1 MAVEVHTKPVTQSPS
16 REPIVNDFSI
26 TIATKNGSGSQTAN
40 ATILRAL
47 FKMGIPVSGK
57 NIFPSNIQ
65 GLPTW
70 YTIRVSKDGFTA
82 RKDESEI
89 LIAMNKATVI
99 DDVQKLKPGTMC
111 IYSDGLGYTPQ
122 RDDVI
127 FYKIPAAKMAAASG
141 LEGKLRGYAENMA
154 YVGVLAHLLGIE
166 YVELES
172 ALNHQ
177 FKGKA
182 KAVEPNTKTIKM
194 AMEWAKVELTKA
206 DSYRVERMDKTTG
219 MIMLDGN
226 TASAL
231 GAVYGGVTFV
241 AWYPITPATSV
252 AEALG
257 YYLKQLRTNPETK
270 KPTYSVIQAEDELAA
285 LGMVVGAG
293 WAGARAMTSTSG
305 PGISLM
311 AEFAGYAYFTE
322 IPAVIVNVQRMGP
335 STGLPTRTSQGDILP
350 CYFLGH
356 GDSKHPCLLPGSIK
370 EIFEFGW
377 RALDLAERFQ
387 TPIFVLTDLDFGMN
401 QWMSES
407 FEYPDREIDRG
418 KVLKAEDL
426 ERLKGNWGRYRD
438 VDGDGIGWRTLPGTD
453 HPLAAYFTRG
463 TGHTDRATYSEKPEE
478 WEGNLERLNRKFESA
493 RKEVPAPI
501 EDRVTGAEIGIIG
514 YGSTDPAIV
523 EARTLLAKKGIKT
536 SYMRVRAL
544 PLSESVGSF
553 IRAHDR
559 VYVVEMNT
567 DAQMAQ
573 LVKLDTPELAARIF
587 HLNKNDG
594 LPLTARWISES
605 LQKME
610 A

>member
-1 MAVEVHTKPVTQSPS
+1 MAVEVQTKPAPAPS

-177 FKGKA
+177 FKGKT

-335 STGLPTRTSQGDILP
+335 STGLPTRTSQG
-350 CYFLGH
+350 
-356 GDSKHPCLLPGSIK
+356 
-370 EIFEFGW
+370 
-377 RALDLAERFQ
+377 
-387 TPIFVLTDLDFGMN
+387 
-401 QWMSES
+401 
-407 FEYPDREIDRG
+407 
-418 KVLKAEDL
+418 
-426 ERLKGNWGRYRD
+426 
-438 VDGDGIGWRTLPGTD
+438 
-453 HPLAAYFTRG
+453 
-463 TGHTDRATYSEKPEE
+463 
-478 WEGNLERLNRKFESA
+478 
-493 RKEVPAPI
+493 
-501 EDRVTGAEIGIIG
+501 
-514 YGSTDPAIV
+514 
-523 EARTLLAKKGIKT
+523 
-536 SYMRVRAL
+536 
-544 PLSESVGSF
+544 
-553 IRAHDR
+553 
-559 VYVVEMNT
+559 
-567 DAQMAQ
+567 
-573 LVKLDTPELAARIF
+573 
-587 HLNKNDG
+587 
-594 LPLTARWISES
+594 
-605 LQKME
+605 
-610 A
+610 